1 MDIQDSLSTIVTSS
15 IERVRK
21 KDPLATFFKHYNT
34 TLYMHI
40 FCDVS
45 TKVIKLMFIGHVL
58 NFEKTKEVLEGLII
72 HCGTSFLNK

>member
-1 MDIQDSLSTIVTSS
+1 MKIQYSLLSIVTSS

-21 KDPLATFFKHYNT
+21 KYSYITFLKHYNT

-40 FCDVS
+40 FCDVP

-58 NFEKTKEVLEGLII
+58 NFEKTKEVLEGLVI

>member
-1 MDIQDSLSTIVTSS
+1 MEIQDSLLTIVTSS

-21 KDPLATFFKHYNT
+21 KNSLTTFFKHYNT

-40 FCDVS
+40 LCDFP
-45 TKVIKLMFIGHVL
+45 TKVIKLMFIKHVF

-72 HCGTSFLNK
+72 HRGTSFLNK